1 MVLAKDQISLINV
14 NDGYVGEDG
23 KSYVLNITGGQRSI
37 TYNEV
42 GSNPTPSPSAFSCEF
57 FVNGALTNPTVYSWS
72 ATGHLSGTSSTNS
85 FTPNYAASFNS
96 SFSNSVVL
104 SAVYNGITFR
114 AVAPIAITKIGEI
127 RYTWIKYA
135 DDVSGGGLSDSSI
148 GKKYIGIAINKTT
161 STESSIAGDYTW
173 SMFEGPVGPGGADGD
188 TSYLHVA
195 YATNSTGTTGFSTTV
210 STAKTYL
217 GQYTD
222 FNPTS
227 SSNPALYNWTLIKG
241 ADGYTPVKGTDY
253 FDGINGT
260 NGANGISSYLWI
272 RYSQN
277 VDGSSMTTSPTG
289 AKYIGTATTTT
300 AVAPTLYTS
309 YNWTLIKGAD
319 GISGEAGAD
328 GQTSYLHIKYS
339 NDGGT
344 TFTATTGETVGDWI
358 GTYVDFAPADSASV
372 SAYTWNKVKG
382 EVGSDGVSIT
392 GVVERYLATTAST
405 GVTTGTAGWTT
416 TIQNTTVTNKYLWNY
431 ETVQYSDGS
440 STPTLPVIIGTWGN
454 TGATGATGRALLSV
468 VEWYLASP
476 SATGITRASGGWTT
490 AMQTTTDVNKYLWNY
505 EVLTWSTGT
514 ITTYV
519 EPIVIGVHGAKGDNG
534 LQGVQGIQGPNGT
547 QGIQGPIGPN
557 GLPSYTHIAYATGAT
572 GQDFSTSHFASATY
586 IGIYVDNTAT
596 DSVSYLSYKWSLI
609 KGLDGTQGIQG
620 PVGPNGLASYF
631 HTAWATNAT
640 GTTGFSTTDSTGK
653 LYLGTYSDNTSAD
666 SNTASMYT
674 WTLIKGDQGIQ
685 GPVGNTGATLY
696 TWLKYADTPTTGM
709 NDSPTGKTYMGLAYN
724 KTTSTESSTY
734 ADYTWSL
741 IKGDTGVQG
750 PIGTTGATLYTWVK
764 YADTPTTGMSDS
776 PTGKKYFGI
785 AYNKSSA
792 TKSLVYTD
800 YAWSL
805 TEGIQGIQGNDG
817 RSITSV
823 DVWYYNST
831 SATAL
836 ANSTWVTTAPAW
848 INGRYIWSKTI
859 TTYSS
864 GSPTE
869 SAPAC
874 ITGAQGVTGNTGS
887 TGATGKGISS
897 TVVTY
902 QSHTNGTTAPTGTWV
917 ASVPTVTAGNY
928 LWTKTYITYTDAQ
941 TSTIY
946 SVALMGATGS
956 TGATGANGT
965 TITSVTIT
973 YQVNTSGTTTPT
985 GTWLSSI
992 PAVTASQYLWTRT
1005 VTTYSNI
1012 ATTTAYSVGMMGAT
1026 GSTGATGTTGATG
1039 KGVTSISEEYAI
1051 STSKTVAPT
1060 VFSTTRPTWTA
1071 GNYIWT
1077 RSVIV
1082 YNNPTST
1089 VNTVPV
1095 VSTEWEAV
1103 NEIQIGGRNLFQKGR
1118 ISVPVDTTEDFI
1130 LSGWAS
1136 EFMNTQ
1142 MTLETLKEGVEY
1154 TISYDMELIERTPV
1168 PTYYSYSEGFF
1179 LYSAEGSND
1188 ISFQLI
1194 SVKELGDKARVEA
1207 TFICPPLT
1215 DQRILYYTNRYTTSG
1230 GNPIGLD
1237 TIRFSNLKLE
1247 KGNKATDWTPA
1258 PEDIDAQ
1265 LGEKATNDA
1274 VNKIAEGLGGLTG
1287 VVNGKADAGSLS
1299 DLESAYLLRVSQQ
1312 AVAELATTEALELMG
1327 TRVEG
1332 FRTEFG
1338 AKKLVWSFIE
1348 NKIEAS
1354 EEGIFIGDKETQM
1367 GIFISVLPD
1376 PNDATKK
1383 IGRISFLDS
1392 GNEVAYISNNVMQIN
1407 HGIFVESAII
1417 GKHKIETIAN
1427 TDISVFTYIG

>member
-85 FTPNYAASFNS
+85 FTPSYAASFNS

-135 DDVSGGGLSDSSI
+135 DDVSGGGLSDSSV

-161 STESSIAGDYTW
+161 STESSIAGDYAW

-195 YATNSTGTTGFSTTV
+195 YATNSTGTAGFSTTV

-309 YNWTLIKGAD
+309 YNWTLIKGTD
-319 GISGEAGAD
+319 GISGEDGID

-358 GTYVDFAPADSASV
+358 GTYVDFTPADSISV

-382 EVGSDGVSIT
+382 EVGNDGVSI
-392 GVVERYLATTAST
+392 V
-405 GVTTGTAGWTT
+405 
-416 TIQNTTVTNKYLWNY
+416 
-431 ETVQYSDGS
+431 
-440 STPTLPVIIGTWGN
+440 
-454 TGATGATGRALLSV
+454 SV
-468 VEWYLASP
+468 
-476 SATGITRASGGWTT
+476 
-490 AMQTTTDVNKYLWNY
+490 N
-505 EVLTWSTGT
+505 
-514 ITTYV
+514 
-519 EPIVIGVHGAKGDNG
+519 
-534 LQGVQGIQGPNGT
+534 
-547 QGIQGPIGPN
+547 
-557 GLPSYTHIAYATGAT
+557 
-572 GQDFSTSHFASATY
+572 
-586 IGIYVDNTAT
+586 
-596 DSVSYLSYKWSLI
+596 
-609 KGLDGTQGIQG
+609 
-620 PVGPNGLASYF
+620 
-631 HTAWATNAT
+631 
-640 GTTGFSTTDSTGK
+640 
-653 LYLGTYSDNTSAD
+653 
-666 SNTASMYT
+666 
-674 WTLIKGDQGIQ
+674 
-685 GPVGNTGATLY
+685 
-696 TWLKYADTPTTGM
+696 
-709 NDSPTGKTYMGLAYN
+709 
-724 KTTSTESSTY
+724 
-734 ADYTWSL
+734 
-741 IKGDTGVQG
+741 
-750 PIGTTGATLYTWVK
+750 
-764 YADTPTTGMSDS
+764 
-776 PTGKKYFGI
+776 
-785 AYNKSSA
+785 
-792 TKSLVYTD
+792 
-800 YAWSL
+800 
-805 TEGIQGIQGNDG
+805 
-817 RSITSV
+817 
-823 DVWYYNST
+823 VWYYLST
-831 SATAL
+831 SATVL
-836 ANSTWVTTAPAW
+836 SGGTWVDTAPAW
-848 INGRYIWSKTI
+848 VSGKYMWSKTI

-874 ITGAQGVTGNTGS
+874 ITGAQGVTGN

-956 TGATGANGT
+956 TGATGTTGT
-965 TITSVTIT
+965 TITSVAIT
-973 YQVNTSGTTTPT
+973 YQVHTNGTTPPT
-985 GTWLSSI
+985 STWLGSI
-992 PAVTASQYLWTRT
+992 PTVTASQYLWTRT

-1039 KGVTSISEEYAI
+1039 KGVTSISEEYQI
-1051 STSKTVAPT
+1051 SSSKTVAPT
-1060 VFSTTRPTWTA
+1060 TFSATRPTWTA

-1077 RSVIV
+1077 RSKIV

-1089 VNTVPV
+1089 VYTTPV
-1095 VSTEWEAV
+1095 VSSEWEAV
-1103 NEIQIGGRNLFQKGR
+1103 NEIQVGGRNLLLNSDIIPTDLKSGQEFLFE
-1118 ISVPVDTTEDFI
+1118 SPVTATTQ
-1130 LSGWAS
+1130 LVSGKKFPVGSYIFNIKMKKPVGDVVAS
-1136 EFMNTQ
+1136 IRFSKSSGAIAYYGKIQEIDGGWNDVQVEFDVIDEN
-1142 MTLETLKEGVEY
+1142 ETY
-1154 TISYDMELIERTPV
+1154 
-1168 PTYYSYSEGFF
+1168 
-1179 LYSAEGSND
+1179 
-1188 ISFQLI
+1188 SFQI
-1194 SVKELGDKARVEA
+1194 YNHAFGVDFATTVSVKEFKIER
-1207 TFICPPLT
+1207 
-1215 DQRILYYTNRYTTSG
+1215 
-1230 GNPIGLD
+1230 GNIV
-1237 TIRFSNLKLE
+1237 
-1247 KGNKATDWTPA
+1247 TDWTPA

-1274 VNKIAEGLGGLTG
+1274 VNKIAEDLGALSGT
-1287 VVNGKADAGSLS
+1287 VDDKASAGALS
-1299 DLESAYLLRVSQQ
+1299 DLENAYLLRISQQ
-1312 AVAELATTEALELMG
+1312 ALAELATTEALENLDG
-1327 TRVEG
+1327 RTTIVEG
-1332 FRTEFG
+1332 EFG
-1338 AKKLVWSFIE
+1338 AKKVVWSFIE
-1348 NKIEAS
+1348 NRIEAG

-1376 PNDATKK
+1376 PSDATKK

-1392 GNEVAYISNNVMQIN
+1392 GNEAAYISNNIMQIN

-1427 TDISVFTYIG
+1427 TDISVFKYIG